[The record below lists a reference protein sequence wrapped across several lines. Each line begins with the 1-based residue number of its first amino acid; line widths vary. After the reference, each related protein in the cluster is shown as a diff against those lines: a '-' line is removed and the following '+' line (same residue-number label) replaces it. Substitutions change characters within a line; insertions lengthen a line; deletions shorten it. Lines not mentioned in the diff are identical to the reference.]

1 MQHCH
6 AANKVLYMQAIV
18 ALAVCCWL
26 WAGGGGPGL
35 LGKLLVHGAMANASI
50 VSVQSYVADP
60 TLVSIGTC
68 FRIQRDRS
76 AVITTFVG
84 TPAA

>member
-1 MQHCH
+1 
-6 AANKVLYMQAIV
+6 MQAIA

-35 LGKLLVHGAMANASI
+35 LGKLLVHGAIEKASI
-50 VSVQSYVADP
+50 ISVQSSVAELM
-60 TLVSIGTC
+60 LVSIGTC
-68 FRIQRDRS
+68 FRIQRDRT